1 MKEALSQKN
10 VKFAYVDITGSML
23 QLKNFLKIRDFNE
36 SHVEV
41 REAGKVGI
49 PTLFVD
55 GATYTVDDAA
65 HAEALIEELGLLSE

>member
-23 QLKNFLKIRDFNE
+23 HLKNFLKIRDFNE

-41 REAGKVGI
+41 RETGKVGI

-55 GATYTVDDAA
+55 GTTYTVNDAE
-65 HAEALIEELGLLSE
+65 HAEALIKELGLLSE